1 MRRER
6 MIQKR
11 MIDLK
16 RRGRLG
22 RGKEDRSE
30 EERKITE
37 EEMGRIEG
45 EGKVRKR
52 RTEPKIDLKNRKS
65 IV

>member
-1 MRRER
+1 MRRDE
-6 MIQKR
+6 KR
-11 MIDLK
+11 KNDS
-16 RRGRLG
+16 
-22 RGKEDRSE
+22 EEDDRSE
-30 EERKITE
+30 EERKRTE